1 MFLRLDPLT
10 QSELWWFSAG
20 VVIALLIALFVLF
33 YQLRVYRL
41 ITGTPTSQLRSA
53 AQGFVE
59 LEGYCVGNAY
69 PLTSP
74 YSGRPCVWYECKTYK
89 KVKRKKGHSWKQID
103 RQTSPH
109 WFKVADPT
117 GEAWVDP
124 KGASVQ
130 TQISKTWHGSTSSPR
145 SDSGLLFGSNYRF
158 KEELLIADSPFYG
171 LGRLRT
177 VNPEQ
182 LRAMQVR
189 DWVKQK
195 RKSGPDVELI
205 DDKGEGNSLFFGD
218 QPTLNLLHKPLR
230 WGYPFILSGTSQE
243 RTARSIKWN
252 VILALL
258 ACAALTWFL
267 VELQYAPLR

>member
-1 MFLRLDPLT
+1 MFLQLDPLT
-10 QSELWWFSAG
+10 PSELWWFSAG
-20 VVIALLIALFVLF
+20 IAFALLIALFVLF

-74 YSGRPCVWYECKTYK
+74 YSDRPCVWYECKTYK
-89 KVKRKKGHSWKQID
+89 KVVRKKGHSWKQID

-124 KGASVQ
+124 EGASVH
-130 TQISKTWHGSTSSPR
+130 TQISKTWYGNSSFPR
-145 SDSGLLFGSNYRF
+145 SGASMFGRNYRF
-158 KEELLIADSPFYG
+158 TEELLIADSPFYG
-171 LGRLRT
+171 LGRLRSVT
-177 VNPEQ
+177 PEQ

-195 RKSGPDVELI
+195 RKAGPDVELV
-205 DDKGEGNSLFFGD
+205 DDKGESNSLFFGD
-218 QPTLNLLHKPLR
+218 KPTLNLLHKPLR
-230 WGYPFILSGTSQE
+230 WGYPYILSGTSQE
-243 RTARSIKWN
+243 RTASSIRWN
-252 VILALL
+252 VTFAILAT
-258 ACAALTWFL
+258 AGLTWFL

>member
-74 YSGRPCVWYECKTYK
+74 YSDRPCVWYECKTYK

-124 KGASVQ
+124 KGASVH
-130 TQISKTWHGSTSSPR
+130 TQISKTWYGNTSVPR
-145 SDSGLLFGSNYRF
+145 SGGGLFGSNYRF
-158 KEELLIADSPFYG
+158 TEALLISDSPFYG

-177 VNPEQ
+177 LNHEQ
-182 LRAMQVR
+182 LRALRVR
-189 DWVKQK
+189 DWIKQK
-195 RKSGPDVELI
+195 RKAGPDVELI
-205 DDKGEGNSLFFGD
+205 DDKGEGNSVFFGD
-218 QPTLNLLHKPLR
+218 QPTLNLLHKPQR

-243 RTARSIKWN
+243 RTASSIKWN
-252 VILALL
+252 VTFALL
-258 ACAALTWFL
+258 ACAGLTWFL
-267 VELQYAPLR
+267 VELQYAPIK

>member
-1 MFLRLDPLT
+1 MFLNLAPLT
-10 QSELWWFSAG
+10 NQEYWFAIIG
-20 VVIALLIALFVLF
+20 LLLALVAALLWSF

-69 PLTSP
+69 PITSP
-74 YSGRPCVWYECKTYK
+74 YSSRPCVWYECKTYK
-89 KVKRKKGHSWKQID
+89 KVKTKKSTSWKRID

-117 GEAWVDP
+117 GVAWVDP
-124 KGASVQ
+124 KGANVH
-130 TQISKTWHGSTSSPR
+130 TQITKTWYGSSSNPLIGEG
-145 SDSGLLFGSNYRF
+145 SLFGNNYRF
-158 KEELLIADSPFYG
+158 VEELLIADSPFYG

-189 DWVKQK
+189 DWIKEK
-195 RKSGPDVELI
+195 RRLGSDVALI
-205 DDKGEGNSLFFGD
+205 DDKGEGNHIYFDGQPSLH
-218 QPTLNLLHKPLR
+218 LLHKPLR
-230 WGYPFILSGTSQE
+230 WGYPYLISGTSQE
-243 RTARSIKWN
+243 RTAHRTQWKIA
-252 VILALL
+252 LGLL
-258 ACAALTWFL
+258 ACTLLTWGL
-267 VELQYAPLR
+267 MELQYVQIY

>member
-1 MFLRLDPLT
+1 MLLNLAPFT
-10 QSELWWFSAG
+10 SQEFWFAIG
-20 VVIALLIALFVLF
+20 VLCVALIAALFWSF

-69 PLTSP
+69 PISSP
-74 YSGRPCVWYECKTYK
+74 YSNRPCVWYECKTYK
-89 KVKRKKGHSWKQID
+89 KVKTKKSTSWKRID

-117 GEAWVDP
+117 GVAWVDP
-124 KGASVQ
+124 EGASVH
-130 TQISKTWHGSTSSPR
+130 TQISKTWYGPTSDPA
-145 SDSGLLFGSNYRF
+145 SGATGMFGNSYRF
-158 KEELLIADSPFYG
+158 VEELLIADSPFYG

-189 DWVKQK
+189 QWVKEK
-195 RKSGPDVELI
+195 RRMGRDVELI
-205 DDKGEGNSLFFGD
+205 DDKGEGNGIYFGD
-218 QPTLNLLHKPLR
+218 QPTLNLLQKPLR
-230 WGYPFILSGTSQE
+230 WGYPYLLCGTSQD
-243 RTARSIKWN
+243 RTARTVKWK
-252 VILALL
+252 VALGLL
-258 ACAALTWFL
+258 ASALFTWGL
-267 VELQYAPLR
+267 MEMQYVEIY